1 VYLPRPIETE
11 DGDETGKT
19 RQIAVFPSVFPL
31 LTLFLFPRIAEELT
45 PLNLAQQK
53 ATNTLSGPLLVL
65 AGAGTGKTRVV
76 TVRIANLIKSG
87 IEPDRILAVTFTNK
101 AAGEMQ
107 ERIGKLPGIRLQK
120 TKKPFIGTFHALC
133 VRILRRHIAHLGYP
147 ERFIIVDRG
156 EQESIA
162 RRALREI
169 RAPEA
174 SITPAQAV
182 SQISHWKSRSLRPH
196 EAASQVENDR
206 QDLAA
211 IVWPRYQQYLRSQGA
226 VDFDDLLLLV
236 EELFGSLPDV
246 RHMEASLFDH
256 ILIDEYQDTNSTQY
270 RIIRHL
276 AEKHRNLCVVGD
288 DDQSIYGFRG
298 AEVRHILNFR
308 KDWPEAKVVNLEE
321 NYRSTGPIIELANRL
336 ISFNLDR
343 HDKKLRSGRPQGL
356 KPEILQFPS
365 ETKEA
370 QEVVARI
377 RGRLGQ
383 PGAQP
388 SDFAILFRTKE
399 QPRLFEEALRKAK
412 LPYVL
417 IGGQSFYDRKEVKD
431 LLAWLRLLHNPKDEL
446 SLRRIVN
453 VPPRGL
459 GHKVLE
465 QILQHATQTGHE
477 PGELVL
483 NPSLRPSI
491 STAANAGL
499 DEIRKVLSIP
509 DDRSLTQ
516 RVRELIDQSRYR
528 SEIDRAYDDP
538 EERESR
544 WNSVEQVVNAVSQY
558 ERESANPSMG
568 DFIDLVTLDDR
579 QLADDKE
586 KQLERNAIAMMT
598 LHSAKGLEF
607 QDVFMVGM
615 EENILPHHRSAES
628 DLAVDEERRLCYVGV
643 TRARERLTLTM
654 ALSRMKW
661 GKPRPTLPSRF
672 LYEMT
677 GQADHPKYLAC
688 LEGDSD

>member
-1 VYLPRPIETE
+1 M
-11 DGDETGKT
+11 
-19 RQIAVFPSVFPL
+19 
-31 LTLFLFPRIAEELT
+31 T
-45 PLNLAQQK
+45 PLNPDQK
-53 ATNTLSGPLLVL
+53 KAATTLSGPLLVL

-101 AAGEMQ
+101 AASEMQ
-107 ERIGKLPGIRLQK
+107 ERVGKLPGMRLARN
-120 TKKPFIGTFHALC
+120 KKPVISTFHSLC

-174 SITPAQAV
+174 TITPAQAV
-182 SQISHWKSRSLRPH
+182 SQISQWKSRSLRPDK
-196 EAASQVENDR
+196 AASLAENDR
-206 QDLAA
+206 QELAA
-211 IVWPRYQQYLRSQGA
+211 VVWPRYQQHLRSHGA

-236 EELFGSLPDV
+236 EELFGTLPDV
-246 RHMEASLFDH
+246 RRMEAGLFDH
-256 ILIDEYQDTNSTQY
+256 ILIDEYQDTNASQY
-270 RIIRHL
+270 RIIRAL

-308 KDWPEAKVVNLEE
+308 KDWPDAKIVNLEE
-321 NYRSTGPIIELANRL
+321 NYRSTGPIIDLANRL
-336 ISFNLDR
+336 ISFNLER
-343 HDKKLRSGRPQGL
+343 HDKKLRSGRPHGL
-356 KPEILQFPS
+356 KPEILQFPN
-365 ETKEA
+365 ETRES

-377 RGRLGQ
+377 RSRLSQ

-412 LPYVL
+412 LPYIL

-431 LLAWLRLLHNPKDEL
+431 LLAWLRLLNNPKDEL

-453 VPPRGL
+453 IPPRGL
-459 GHKVLE
+459 GNKVVE
-465 QILQHATQTGHE
+465 QLFQHATQMGRE

-483 NPSLRPSI
+483 DPSLRPSM

-499 DEIRKVLSIP
+499 EEIRKVLSIP
-509 DDRSLTQ
+509 GDRSLTRQ
-516 RVRELIDQSRYR
+516 VRDLIEASRYR

-558 ERESANPSMG
+558 ERESANPSLG
-568 DFIDLVTLDDR
+568 EFIDLITLDDR
-579 QLADDKE
+579 QLADEKE
-586 KQLERNAIAMMT
+586 KQLERNAIALMT

-607 QDVFMVGM
+607 QEVFMVGM

-628 DLAVDEERRLCYVGV
+628 DQAIDEERRLCYVGI

-654 ALSRMKW
+654 SLSRMKW
-661 GKPRPTLPSRF
+661 GKPRPTMPSRF

-688 LEGDSD
+688 LDGDPE

>member
-1 VYLPRPIETE
+1 M
-11 DGDETGKT
+11 
-19 RQIAVFPSVFPL
+19 
-31 LTLFLFPRIAEELT
+31 T
-45 PLNLAQQK
+45 PLNPDQK
-53 ATNTLSGPLLVL
+53 KAATTLSGPLLVL

-101 AAGEMQ
+101 AASEMQ
-107 ERIGKLPGIRLQK
+107 ERVGKLPGIRLGK
-120 TKKPFIGTFHALC
+120 DKNNDKDKNKNKNKRPVISTFHSLC

-147 ERFIIVDRG
+147 ERFLIVDRG

-169 RAPEA
+169 RAPET

-182 SQISHWKSRSLRPH
+182 SQISQWKSRAIRPDK
-196 EAASQVENDR
+196 AASLAENDR
-206 QDLAA
+206 QELAA
-211 IVWPRYQQYLRSQGA
+211 IAWPRYQQHLRSHGA

-246 RHMEASLFDH
+246 RHMEAALFDH
-256 ILIDEYQDTNSTQY
+256 ILIDEYQDTNASQY
-270 RIIRHL
+270 RIIRAL

-308 KDWPEAKVVNLEE
+308 KDWPDAKVVNLEE

-343 HDKKLRSGRPQGL
+343 HDKKLRSGRPHGL
-356 KPEILQFPS
+356 KPEILQFPN
-365 ETKEA
+365 ETRES

-377 RGRLGQ
+377 RSRLSQ

-388 SDFAILFRTKE
+388 SDFAILFRTRE

-417 IGGQSFYDRKEVKD
+417 IGGQSFFDRKEVKD
-431 LLAWLRLLHNPKDEL
+431 LIAWLRLLDNPKDEL

-459 GHKVLE
+459 GNKVVE
-465 QILQHATQTGHE
+465 QLLQHATQMGRE

-483 NPSLRPSI
+483 DPGLRPSI
-491 STAANAGL
+491 STAANLGL
-499 DEIRKVLSIP
+499 EEIRKVLSIP
-509 DDRSLTQ
+509 GDRSLTR
-516 RVRELIDQSRYR
+516 RVRDLIEASRYR

-558 ERESANPSMG
+558 ERESANPSLG
-568 DFIDLVTLDDR
+568 EFIDLITLDER
-579 QLADDKE
+579 QLADEKE
-586 KQLERNAIAMMT
+586 KQLERNAIALMT

-607 QDVFMVGM
+607 QEVFMVGM

-628 DLAVDEERRLCYVGV
+628 DHAIDEERRLCYVGI

-654 ALSRMKW
+654 SLSRMKW
-661 GKPRPTLPSRF
+661 GKPRPTMPSRF

-688 LEGDSD
+688 LDGDPE